1 MFTRLSLLLALLAA
15 CIAFVHAAP
24 TTIPRL
30 QKRDAD
36 FLSVKTK
43 NRKDH
48 SGKKGDPAD
57 KYFHESTFHPHYD
70 GRFAETTLSY
80 DDRLSNLTAL
90 VQTYLSTMHDIGAE
104 TWIMHGSLLG
114 WWWNRKIMP
123 WDTDID
129 VQISEQSMHYLASYY
144 NMSVHHFNIPGTDRS
159 RDYMIEV
166 NPHYTNGS
174 TKDWLNV
181 IDARWIDTDTGLFID
196 ITTVRHD
203 KEREEN
209 GQAGWMYCKDKHHF
223 RFDDIFPLR
232 DSTFENMPVKIP
244 FAYQALLQEEY
255 GSRSLT
261 NTRYEGHRFD
271 QTEMKWIPLNSYCS
285 THKNECRSGTHQG
298 GGD

>member
-1 MFTRLSLLLALLAA
+1 MFARLSLCSLVAALGLLGPAYS
-15 CIAFVHAAP
+15 AP
-24 TTIPRL
+24 TRDPAIRR
-30 QKRDAD
+30 RDAD

-43 NRKDH
+43 NKQDH
-48 SGKKGDPAD
+48 SGKGGDPVE

-70 GRFAETTLSY
+70 GRFAETTLPY

-129 VQISEQSMHYLASYY
+129 VQMSEQSMHYLASYY
-144 NMSVHHFNIPGTDRS
+144 NMTVHHFNIPGTDLS

-166 NPHYTNGS
+166 NPHYVNGS
-174 TKDWLNV
+174 TDDWLNV
-181 IDARWIDTDTGLFID
+181 IDARWIDTETGLFID

-203 KEREEN
+203 KEKEEN
-209 GQAGWMYCKDKHHF
+209 GNPGWMYCKDKHHF
-223 RFDDIFPLR
+223 KYDDIFPLR

-244 FAYQALLQEEY
+244 YAYTALLQEEY
-255 GSRSLT
+255 GARSLT

-271 QTEMKWIPLNSYCS
+271 QQTMEWIPL
-285 THKNECRSGTHQG
+285 K
-298 GGD
+298 